1 VPTFETE
8 AIVLRAIRFSEADS
22 ILSLLT
28 FQRGRVSA
36 IAKGARR
43 PKSRLGGRLQPGVRV
58 HLTLHEGRGDVHG
71 IRGAA
76 LVEPNAGLWA
86 DSYRLLAASAVLETA
101 MRALPEHEPSDGAY
115 HLTTRALG
123 LLARTSPRQR
133 PPRLDPLVLGY
144 RTKLLV
150 AIGFLPQLS
159 GCVSCGG
166 DVASTAF
173 SARLGG
179 TLCDDCAGVADQVGH
194 PVLAALRQLLGA
206 PLADA
211 EPMDQGVA
219 EGVEH
224 LIGEVLLEHLGVA
237 LKSAAS
243 R

>member
-1 VPTFETE
+1 VATYETE
-8 AIVLRAIRFSEADS
+8 AIVLRAIRFSEADN

-28 FQRGRVSA
+28 FRRGRVSA

-76 LVEPNAGLWA
+76 PVEPHAGLWA
-86 DSYRLLAASAVLETA
+86 DSYRLLAASAILETA
-101 MRALPEHEPSDGAY
+101 MRALPEDEPSEGAY
-115 HLTTRALG
+115 HLTARALG
-123 LLARTSPRQR
+123 LLARTSPRQT

-144 RTKLLV
+144 RAKLLV

-159 GCVSCGG
+159 GCVSCGA
-166 DVASTAF
+166 DVAAAAF

-179 TLCDDCAGVADQVGH
+179 TLCDDCAAVADRVGP
-194 PVLAALRQLLGA
+194 PVLGALRQVLGA

-211 EPMDQGVA
+211 EPMNRGVA

-224 LIGEVLLEHLGVA
+224 LISGVLLEHLGVA

-243 R
+243 H